1 MREDLPKEFKI
12 TSIVDGDEWYKIW
25 WHNTRYTISNKMLE
39 LVGWTSVVEF
49 KAWDRVRF
57 KSLEEC
63 EKIPIWNSAWDMD
76 YLAWKE
82 FTITETRKSYFSG
95 LEIIPDKVFEWRSWY
110 ITDTII
116 EHNPKERITEKNIK
130 TFASTVEPREWYK
143 WYPEYDPI
151 TVAIPK
157 FDVPDYMR
165 TATGVTYAD
174 KYSMPNPYGTS
185 VCDAIDDASRYLS
198 KADYGISQEYFDKKH
213 SKKEYKKRIIFSKV
227 Q

>member
-1 MREDLPKEFKI
+1 
-12 TSIVDGDEWYKIW
+12 
-25 WHNTRYTISNKMLE
+25 
-39 LVGWTSVVEF
+39 
-49 KAWDRVRF
+49 
-57 KSLEEC
+57 
-63 EKIPIWNSAWDMD
+63 MD

-82 FTITETRKSYFSG
+82 FTIDKTKWAYLFGT

-110 ITDTII
+110 ITDKMI
-116 EHNPKERITEKNIK
+116 EHIPKESTIDT
-130 TFASTVEPREWYK
+130 TVEPREWYK

-157 FDVPDYMR
+157 FDVPDFMR
-165 TATGVTYAD
+165 TATGATYAD
-174 KYSMPNPYGTS
+174 KYGMPNPYSTP

-213 SKKEYKKRIIFSKV
+213 SKKEYKKRITFSKV